1 MKQQYISDIIKNEYL
16 DWQFGDRILIKA
28 PTGSGKSTF
37 FGSNISRYCAKKG
50 LSALMLS
57 NRELLKLQNI
67 ALFPNSITCLNYQ
80 TFEFLKTKDNIDIDS
95 LLKEYQIIF
104 VDECHYFFKDSFFNK
119 TTTIILDWL
128 LKPHPDKIIIFA
140 SATPEVIF
148 GCIAKEDFNFSYE
161 IPCDYSYIKDIYFY
175 NSDDDLK
182 NILKNIPPQEKA
194 IYFGGKASDS
204 AIFSSGIRGAKFVCS
219 QNNREFKKYSDKKTY
234 NQNTD
239 KQKFLCKI
247 LMTTTVLDNGVNVKD
262 DSVKHIITD
271 LTDDI
276 SIIQCI
282 GRKRVLSDT
291 DRVTLYFRTFPKKQI
306 IGVLNGC
313 RELLKQ
319 RNLPITKRVM
329 MSHRQRETL
338 KIYNIGFIS
347 YICGLFNYDI
357 TKVKHYSKIVSAP
370 KIEDLLKSYEGKK
383 LFSED
388 KNLFIEAFKDLVYNK
403 NDKNYDKYSFKSIQA
418 NIAEYNI
425 NYELIKTRE
434 TAGINKGKYYWI
446 IKKKCLWGK

>member
-1 MKQQYISDIIKNEYL
+1 
-16 DWQFGDRILIKA
+16 
-28 PTGSGKSTF
+28 
-37 FGSNISRYCAKKG
+37 
-50 LSALMLS
+50 
-57 NRELLKLQNI
+57 
-67 ALFPNSITCLNYQ
+67 
-80 TFEFLKTKDNIDIDS
+80 
-95 LLKEYQIIF
+95 
-104 VDECHYFFKDSFFNK
+104 
-119 TTTIILDWL
+119 
-128 LKPHPDKIIIFA
+128 
-140 SATPEVIF
+140 
-148 GCIAKEDFNFSYE
+148 
-161 IPCDYSYIKDIYFY
+161 
-175 NSDDDLK
+175 
-182 NILKNIPPQEKA
+182 
-194 IYFGGKASDS
+194 
-204 AIFSSGIRGAKFVCS
+204 
-219 QNNREFKKYSDKKTY
+219 
-234 NQNTD
+234 
-239 KQKFLCKI
+239 
-247 LMTTTVLDNGVNVKD
+247 MTTTVLDNGVNVKD
-262 DSVKHIITD
+262 ASVKHIITD

-276 SIIQCI
+276 SIIQCV

-291 DRVTLYFRTFPKKQI
+291 DRVTLYFRMFPKKQI

-319 RNLPITKRVM
+319 SNLPITKRVM

-357 TKVKHYSKIVSAP
+357 NKVKHYSKVVSAP

-446 IKKKCLWGK
+446 IKKKSL